1 LHLQLDP
8 QRAALPRETRETS
21 MRFVVIAAAF
31 AAPLALTM
39 ASPAFAQGAPAKAP
53 AGTYVLDKPHS
64 SIEWKALH
72 QGMSWYSARF
82 TKYDITLDFNQD
94 DVSKS
99 KITATIDARSVLTDD
114 AAKRAD
120 GKSTF
125 DKELGEET
133 LAAAKGIK
141 FVSTKIEKIGE
152 KTGKMTGDLTFL
164 GVTKPITL
172 DVVMNGGRMDAR
184 TQKYKVGFTAT
195 TTINQADWGMNGPGS
210 VAPGVKLEINA
221 EFAQK

>member
-1 LHLQLDP
+1 
-8 QRAALPRETRETS
+8 

-31 AAPLALTM
+31 AALAM
-39 ASPAFAQGAPAKAP
+39 PALAQSAAPAKAP

-64 SIEWKALH
+64 SIEWKVLH

-82 TKYDITLDFNQD
+82 TRYEIALEFNQD

-99 KITATIDARSVLTDD
+99 KVTATIDPKSIVTDD

-125 DKELGEET
+125 DKELGEDT
-133 LAAAKGIK
+133 LGGAKGIK
-141 FVSTKIEKIGE
+141 FVSTKVV
-152 KTGKMTGDLTFL
+152 KTGDNAGKMTGDLTFL
-164 GVTKPITL
+164 GVTKPVTL
-172 DVVMNGGRMDAR
+172 DVVMNGGRMDVR

-195 TTINQADWGMNGPGS
+195 GTINRSDWGMSGPGS
-210 VAPGVKLEINA
+210 AADNVKLEINA

>member
-1 LHLQLDP
+1 MRSIVLAA
-8 QRAALPRETRETS
+8 AALATLG
-21 MRFVVIAAAF
+21 A
-31 AAPLALTM
+31 
-39 ASPAFAQGAPAKAP
+39 PAFAQGAPSKAP
-53 AGTYVLDKPHS
+53 AGTYILDKPHS
-64 SIEWKALH
+64 SIEWKVLH

-99 KITATIDARSVLTDD
+99 KITATIDAKSVLTDD

-141 FVSTKIEKIGE
+141 FVSTKIEKTGE

-164 GVTKPITL
+164 GVTKPVTL
-172 DVVMNGGRMDAR
+172 DVVMNGGRASIQ
-184 TQKYKVGFTAT
+184 TQNKFKVGFTAT
-195 TTINQADWGMNGPGS
+195 TTLNQADWGMNGPGS
-210 VAPGVKLEINA
+210 VAQGVKIEINA
-221 EFAQK
+221 EFVQK